1 MKRYLKY
8 PLGLF
13 IGAAC
18 AALPVALSRLMIRNL
33 AGIFHW
39 MGSIAS
45 LDEETLAY
53 GAQILSQLKSAV
65 IASPWLPFLLAGA
78 VLGLLMAWLTGR
90 KPVKHI
96 IIDLTLGLL
105 LLLLLTLLALWF
117 TSINAISVGALIE
130 SILPTLAYLL

>member
-13 IGAAC
+13 VGTAC
-18 AALPVALSRLMIRNL
+18 AALPVILSRVLIRNL

-39 MGSIAS
+39 IGAIAS
-45 LDEETLAY
+45 LDEETIAY
-53 GAQILSQLKSAV
+53 GIQILAQLKTAV

-78 VLGLLMAWLTGR
+78 VLGLLIAWITDS

-96 IIDLTLGLL
+96 VINLTAGLL
-105 LLLLLTLLALWF
+105 LLLVLTLLALWF
-117 TSINAISVGALIE
+117 TSINAISVGSLIE